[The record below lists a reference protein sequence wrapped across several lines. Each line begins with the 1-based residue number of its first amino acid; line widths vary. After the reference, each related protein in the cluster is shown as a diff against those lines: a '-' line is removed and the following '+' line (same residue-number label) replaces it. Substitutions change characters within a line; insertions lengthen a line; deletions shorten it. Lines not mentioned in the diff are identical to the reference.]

1 MASCINL
8 RWSHLL
14 RSKSRRKQ
22 QQTQDYIYLQWH
34 FMTSSHHHEVT
45 NKSEPEVSERK
56 DPSSPSSSSSSSS
69 SKFNDI
75 HTWLASQPDQ
85 YCAEIY
91 CDCCDPDTEAPTD
104 LHYSSVRLPL
114 PLPSSSLVSRPSS
127 SSSLSSS
134 VTSLAR
140 RQHSVSSFS
149 SSCTSSSLGEDSLSE
164 ESYYSLQIRRTSRSI
179 FKLSN
184 KQL

>member
-8 RWSHLL
+8 KWSQLL
-14 RSKSRRKQ
+14 RSKSRRQQ

-45 NKSEPEVSERK
+45 KQEPEVSERK
-56 DPSSPSSSSSSSS
+56 EPSSSSSS
-69 SKFNDI
+69 SKFSDI

-91 CDCCDPDTEAPTD
+91 CDCCDPDTEVPAD

-140 RQHSVSSFS
+140 RQHSSLS
-149 SSCTSSSLGEDSLSE
+149 SSCTSSSSSLGEGEDLLSE

-184 KQL
+184 KHL

>member
-8 RWSHLL
+8 KWSHLL

-45 NKSEPEVSERK
+45 KPEPEVSERK
-56 DPSSPSSSSSSSS
+56 EPSASSSS
-69 SKFNDI
+69 SKFSDI

-127 SSSLSSS
+127 SSLSSS

-140 RQHSVSSFS
+140 RQHSVSSLS
-149 SSCTSSSLGEDSLSE
+149 SSCTSTSSSSSLGEDLLSE

-179 FKLSN
+179 FKSSN
-184 KQL
+184 KRL

>member
-8 RWSHLL
+8 KWSQLL

-45 NKSEPEVSERK
+45 KPEPEVSERK
-56 DPSSPSSSSSSSS
+56 EPSSSPSSS
-69 SKFNDI
+69 KFSDI

-114 PLPSSSLVSRPSS
+114 PLSSSSLVSRP

-140 RQHSVSSFS
+140 RQHSVSSLS
-149 SSCTSSSLGEDSLSE
+149 SSCTSSSLGEDLLSE

>member
-1 MASCINL
+1 MPSCL
-8 RWSHLL
+8 SWSFWT
-14 RSKSRRKQ
+14 RKHKANKHN
-22 QQTQDYIYLQWH
+22 TDYVYLQWH

-45 NKSEPEVSERK
+45 KQEPEVSERK
-56 DPSSPSSSSSSSS
+56 EPSSPSSSSA
-69 SKFNDI
+69 SKFSDI

-127 SSSLSSS
+127 SSSVS
-134 VTSLAR
+134 SLAR
-140 RQHSVSSFS
+140 RQNSISSLS
-149 SSCTSSSLGEDSLSE
+149 SSYTSSSSSSSSSLGEDLLSE

>member
-8 RWSHLL
+8 KWSQLL

-45 NKSEPEVSERK
+45 KQEPEVSESK
-56 DPSSPSSSSSSSS
+56 EPSASSASSS
-69 SKFNDI
+69 SKFSDI

-140 RQHSVSSFS
+140 RQHSVSSLS
-149 SSCTSSSLGEDSLSE
+149 SSCTSSSSSLGEDLLSE

-184 KQL
+184 KHL

>member
-8 RWSHLL
+8 KWSQLL

-45 NKSEPEVSERK
+45 KQEPEVSERK
-56 DPSSPSSSSSSSS
+56 EPSSPSSSS

-91 CDCCDPDTEAPTD
+91 CDCCDPDIEAPTD

-114 PLPSSSLVSRPSS
+114 TLPSSSVVSRPS

-134 VTSLAR
+134 VTSLDR
-140 RQHSVSSFS
+140 RQHSISSLS
-149 SSCTSSSLGEDSLSE
+149 SSCTSSSSSSSLGEGEDLLSE
-164 ESYYSLQIRRTSRSI
+164 ESYYSFQIRRTSRSI

>member
-8 RWSHLL
+8 KWSQLL

-45 NKSEPEVSERK
+45 KPEPEVSARNE
-56 DPSSPSSSSSSSS
+56 PSSSSSSS
-69 SKFNDI
+69 SKFSDI

-134 VTSLAR
+134 VTSFAR
-140 RQHSVSSFS
+140 RQHSVSSLS
-149 SSCTSSSLGEDSLSE
+149 SSCTSSSLEEDLLSE

>member
-8 RWSHLL
+8 KWSQLL

-45 NKSEPEVSERK
+45 KQEPEVSERK
-56 DPSSPSSSSSSSS
+56 EPSASSS
-69 SKFNDI
+69 SKFSDI

-127 SSSLSSS
+127 SSSSS

-140 RQHSVSSFS
+140 RQHSISSLS
-149 SSCTSSSLGEDSLSE
+149 SSCTSTSSSLGEDLLSE